1 MNTMKRIIVL
11 LTILAL
17 SSLACADPTADSI
30 SVSSASGDPG
40 ATNVLV
46 LVNITNVIDGPIQVI
61 GFDVIYDH
69 DVIELVKARGGSDLP
84 TDEGYPMWAAT
95 LGADFIGLTTNYQSY
110 ALSDGTTGNIAKLY
124 FDVKSTATAGQ
135 TSPIELSNVDI
146 SSTGLVHGTIP
157 AINGDFTVTGEV
169 PDPKLCANPEHDFG
183 VVQPDQTKTW
193 QFGVTNCGGAGTLT
207 WTVSG
212 DPAWITVSP
221 AVGTDAGTVTV
232 TIKTAGLSDG
242 THTGTVT
249 VASDYGTETGTITV
263 DVQSTQVD
271 PKLCANPEHDFGVVQ
286 PDQTKTWQF
295 GVTNC
300 GGAGTL
306 TWTVSGDPAWITVSP
321 AVGTDAG
328 TVTVTIKTAGLSDGT
343 HTGTVTVAS
352 DYGTKTGMIRVNVQ
366 TSPPAEVPT
375 FTPIG
380 MFALVGL
387 LGVAGIG
394 VIKRR

>member
-249 VASDYGTETGTITV
+249 VASDYGT
-263 DVQSTQVD
+263 
-271 PKLCANPEHDFGVVQ
+271 
-286 PDQTKTWQF
+286 
-295 GVTNC
+295 
-300 GGAGTL
+300 
-306 TWTVSGDPAWITVSP
+306 
-321 AVGTDAG
+321 
-328 TVTVTIKTAGLSDGT
+328 
-343 HTGTVTVAS
+343 
-352 DYGTKTGMIRVNVQ
+352 KTGMIRVNVQ